1 MRYCSNCGGT
11 KLKYEENM
19 GGVKGFILYLLA
31 FGVLIWIPILGWIA
45 APVCLAYGINALTK
59 PTTYTAICKDCGKK
73 EEVDKEHYQRYV
85 SK

>member
-19 GGVKGFILYLLA
+19 GGVKGFIASLLA
-31 FGVLIWIPILGWIA
+31 FGTLIWIPILGWIA
-45 APVCLAYGINALTK
+45 APICLVWGIGSLAK
-59 PTTYTAICKDCGKK
+59 PTTYTVICKDCGKK
-73 EEVDKEHYQRYV
+73 EIATKEQYKRYV